1 MSDGEVRVFIPSVHP
16 VIAGLSRTG
25 EFLLSS
31 VGLARQSYEP
41 DYLRTQEWVDRIKD
55 ALVRGR
61 FELTG
66 GLQAMPDE
74 RLMQL
79 PSDVEVV
86 LRLGSFDVLTSVAVA
101 KDWIQTVCDR
111 QKAGRF
117 EFVEV
122 VRILEPHYGGHGKNA
137 CADVLEAFNS
147 GALTFW
153 MGEMPVNPIG
163 RELPL
168 DYGEYTTPEEVNTW
182 LRSIKAT
189 YVFPME
195 NMGCGVRSQQQE
207 QGREPQQR
215 RHYLKNRT
223 RVLDAEIE
231 KAKASALD
239 ASKPSSVW
247 AELIKMAEQ
256 QEGLLIGHSSDGL
269 QYKGK
274 KHQDTGAPDVLTLS
288 ALRNRM
294 RRDRAR

>member
-16 VIAGLSRTG
+16 VIADLSRTG

-122 VRILEPHYGGHGKNA
+122 VKILEPHYGGHGKNA

-195 NMGCGVRSQQQE
+195 NMGCGGRQSG
-207 QGREPQQR
+207 QGPQQR
-215 RHYLKNRT
+215 GHAR
-223 RVLDAEIE
+223 AEEILNKIRSMGYE
-231 KAKASALD
+231 PKALPQNLAGKSGVKREIKRAVGSMGMWAGSTVFDKAWES
-239 ASKPSSVW
+239 
-247 AELIKMAEQ
+247 
-256 QEGLLIGHSSDGL
+256 LLRSGDIAYSG
-269 QYKGK
+269 
-274 KHQDTGAPDVLTLS
+274 
-288 ALRNRM
+288 
-294 RRDRAR
+294 